1 MCLRALP
8 CLGFLAHWKMAK
20 GHCPGKLQL
29 WVASQSCMVT
39 DTGVVEERPFWNGKM
54 DRGRVCLFVCFFP
67 VVLGQL
73 RNFGG
78 SNLCTFYSLL
88 RLWQLQFVKHFTS
101 KPIWEPASFAEA
113 FTPPGDSAEQ
123 EHRDRPCSQQRP
135 HTDLLQPTSTQ
146 TAPPYTHKAGGL
158 GHTTFTKHPFR
169 SLAQETT

>member
-1 MCLRALP
+1 M
-8 CLGFLAHWKMAK
+8 
-20 GHCPGKLQL
+20 
-29 WVASQSCMVT
+29 
-39 DTGVVEERPFWNGKM
+39 
-54 DRGRVCLFVCFFP
+54 FVCFFP

-135 HTDLLQPTSTQ
+135 HTELLQPTSTQ
-146 TAPPYTHKAGGL
+146 AAPPYTHKAGGL
-158 GHTTFTKHPFR
+158 GYTTFTKHPFR
-169 SLAQETT
+169 SLAQETTWCLLHMESVGRHLGRRERNPNADLL